1 MKINV
6 SFFAQSREIAGK
18 NQMDFEIPEGEDV
31 SGLLKRLQLQFH
43 GLMNVQIMVAVNAE
57 YVQNNHRL
65 HDGDRVALIPP
76 INGG

>member
-1 MKINV
+1 MKITV
-6 SFFAQSREIAGK
+6 AFYAQSREIAGK

-31 SGLLKRLQLQFH
+31 SGLLKRLRSQFH
-43 GLMNVQIMVAVNAE
+43 DLADVQMMVAVNTE

-65 HDGDRVALIPP
+65 HEGDKVAIIPP